1 MVTKNVPPVVELK
14 VHEALVVVF
23 AVTVVAVAG
32 QIAVSPAVG
41 LVTALR
47 LTLPAKFR
55 VLVRLTDIVAPEDPL
70 LKLTGVPT
78 LMLKSPT

>member
-14 VHEALVVVF
+14 VQEAPVVVF

-32 QIAVSPAVG
+32 QITVNPVVG

-47 LTLPAKFR
+47 LTLPAKFS
-55 VLVRLTDIVAPEDPL
+55 VLVRLTDIVAPEAPL
-70 LKLTGVPT
+70 SKLTRVPT